1 MIPDSTDGT
10 VLHVLVLAAGLG
22 TRLRPLTLEMPKPLV
37 PLVDAPTLAHQARLA
52 SGLGNVLLHVNAHWL
67 AERIVQAAPSMG
79 FGRVWIEEPGILG
92 TGGPIHRMWSE
103 GVRGELLVLNGD
115 CYTNPDLAGFVK
127 RSRASGASCALL
139 ARRFAKVDTLRIT
152 ENGLLSGIANRFG
165 PVDDAQHATF
175 TGISWYS
182 ADAWSTIR
190 SHERDVREFWK
201 RLVGEGKAPHVETA
215 GDGLPWIDMG
225 DPEGLWNAIQCRLS
239 ELDTQAQGGNWVE
252 SGHPLEQRVP
262 ASWQN
267 SVVHVGAEV
276 DATATLIDSV
286 LLPGAKVGAHE
297 TVVREI
303 RAKDIEWKIAKQP

>member
-1 MIPDSTDGT
+1 MTPVSADGT

-52 SGLGNVLLHVNAHWL
+52 AGLGKVLLHVNAHWL
-67 AERIVQAAPSMG
+67 AERIVQEAPAMG
-79 FGRVWIEEPGILG
+79 FGRVWVEEPEILG
-92 TGGPIHRMWSE
+92 TGGPIQRMWSE

-115 CYTNPDLAGFVK
+115 CYTNPDLAGFVE

-152 ENGLLSGIANRFG
+152 KNGHLSGIANRFG

-182 ADAWSTIR
+182 ADAWSAIR
-190 SHERDVREFWK
+190 STERDVREFWK
-201 RLVGEGKAPHVETA
+201 RLVDEGKAPRVEIA
-215 GDGLPWIDMG
+215 DDGLPWIDMG
-225 DPEGLWNAIQCRLS
+225 DPEGLWNAVQCRLS
-239 ELDTQAQGGNWVE
+239 ELDTQAQNGNWVE
-252 SGHPLEQRVP
+252 PGHTLARSVP
-262 ASWQN
+262 ASWRH
-267 SVVHVGAEV
+267 SVVHAGADV
-276 DATATLIDSV
+276 DATAVLIDSV
-286 LLPGAKVGAHE
+286 LLPGAQVGAHE

-303 RAKDIEWKIAKQP
+303 RAKDIAWKIAKQL